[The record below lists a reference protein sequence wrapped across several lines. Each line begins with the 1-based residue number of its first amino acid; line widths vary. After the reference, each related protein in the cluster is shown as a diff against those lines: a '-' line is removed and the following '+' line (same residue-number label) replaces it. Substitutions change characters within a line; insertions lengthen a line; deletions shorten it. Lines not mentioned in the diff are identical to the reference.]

1 MSFPLSRPKP
11 VVAQWH
17 EEARRQPDHDQ
28 NDQDPQN
35 QPNRIACGDDGAGWD
50 GRCSTTAKQQQHQH
64 DDQEYRNHFG
74 LGDGFAARRF
84 NPARW
89 AGSVASQRRSSSD
102 FSTAEDRLG
111 QRNRCGYY
119 GSRTK
124 IPCRM
129 SLPGGVLDQPC
140 VSRPETTQRPVAQ
153 TDFQLAGHHDD
164 VLTPRGRMPVQKG
177 SGRLFSKYN
186 KLSRLRFG

>member
-1 MSFPLSRPKP
+1 MKRLAASPITSRMTRTHRISRIGSRAEMTAPGGT
-11 VVAQWH
+11 VG
-17 EEARRQPDHDQ
+17 ARRLR
-28 NDQDPQN
+28 NSSST
-35 QPNRIACGDDGAGWD
+35 
-50 GRCSTTAKQQQHQH
+50 STTIRSIGITLAWATALRRAASIQHA
-64 DDQEYRNHFG
+64 G
-74 LGDGFAARRF
+74 
-84 NPARW
+84 PAR
-89 AGSVASQRRSSSD
+89 SPHQRRSSSD

-119 GSRTK
+119 GSRTN